1 MGIINT
7 KKYMKYPYIYFTNLY
22 CECPMFHYRTKT
34 GILPNRLLKSRGLGE
49 IVGEDM
55 GEKRL
60 ISKII
65 LTERVY
71 DL

>member
-1 MGIINT
+1 M
-7 KKYMKYPYIYFTNLY
+7 PLY
-22 CECPMFHYRTKT
+22 GTRT
-34 GILPNRLLKSRGLGE
+34 GILPNRLLKNRGLGE